1 MGSQLGR
8 AARQLWAVSPTGQT
22 HHVPSTPTNRSKL
35 SKTASQARHV
45 ENLMVQHNDLE
56 EIRWSESLKKGKMK
70 NPKGSSTPIQLMFY
84 SNSIPYWDEGRQYVN
99 DFQYLLTRRS
109 FLDAGIS
116 APNPIG
122 GQLPEPLFDYDP
134 NVETTGTNAVSAV
147 IPDGTS
153 TLSQYVYVKQIQ
165 SNNTYVSLTNLP
177 MEFDILWF
185 TPKKYTNLT
194 PSQAWAA
201 ELSTIRLGQS
211 AAGQNDGVGATAG
224 YQEVYYPGK
233 SPMQVAAF
241 RKYYKLIHEDKFIL
255 QPGSRL
261 KINSTFK
268 INKIVRKNLLANQDS
283 DYVYIPGVTV
293 IPMMIA
299 KGAAALVK
307 NGSDP
312 ARMSYAFGK
321 VGILSENKISFSTGS
336 FEEKFAFSRVY
347 PYLHNQSFTS
357 GNLAEVQAVD
367 VGDQTVSQQ
376 VVDP

>member
-1 MGSQLGR
+1 MY
-8 AARQLWAVSPTGQT
+8 
-22 HHVPSTPTNRSKL
+22 
-35 SKTASQARHV
+35 
-45 ENLMVQHNDLE
+45 
-56 EIRWSESLKKGKMK
+56 
-70 NPKGSSTPIQLMFY
+70 Y

-99 DFQYLLTRRS
+99 DFQLLLTRRS
-109 FLDAGIS
+109 FLDTGLS
-116 APNPIG
+116 APNPVA
-122 GQLPEPLFDYDP
+122 GQLPEALFDYDP

-153 TLSQYVYVKQIQ
+153 SVSQYVYVKQIQ

-194 PSQAWAA
+194 PSAAWAA
-201 ELSTIRLGQS
+201 ELSSIRLGQS
-211 AAGQNDGVGATAG
+211 AAGQNDGTGATAG

-233 SPMQVAAF
+233 SPMQVAVF
-241 RKYYKLIHEDKFIL
+241 RKYYKLVHEDKFIL

-261 KINSTFK
+261 KINSTIR
-268 INKIVRKNLLANQDS
+268 INKVVRKNLLYNQDS
-283 DYVYIPGVTV
+283 DYVYIPGVTM
-293 IPMMIA
+293 IPLMIA

-307 NGSDP
+307 NGSDA
-312 ARMSYAFGK
+312 ARMSYSFGK

-347 PYLHNQSFTS
+347 PYFHNQSYTT
-357 GNLAEVQAVD
+357 GNLAEVKAVD
-367 VGDQTVSQQ
+367 VGDQTVTQQ